1 MPYPMEIFKY
11 RRKDLTRHYMSDDK
25 LFGKNETKLNEVNN
39 YLYYFLCLVLQNFI
53 GDNYDKNIYR

>member
-1 MPYPMEIFKY
+1 MEIFKY

-53 GDNYDKNIYR
+53 GDNYDKDI